1 MENEKRPI
9 DISFPQESKYMSIP
23 HSLTDNMAFT
33 LVELLVV
40 IAIIA
45 ILAAM
50 LLPALKNAKS
60 SAKSISCIGN
70 LRQIGLAGQSYSMDS
85 GDYIC
90 PCFTN
95 PWLGAQFPNNWTGLL
110 AGYMGHSGT
119 SNFQS
124 AQEMPVYICPEIPT
138 RFGYG
143 HNYFYLGWNSAL
155 WVKSGKVRKPEA
167 TLFIV
172 DQTKAVDSS
181 DLTFLGSTDPSY
193 DSNWLAWNPQVR
205 PPPWSPGWGALEDY
219 RVDFRHP
226 GRTTDVL
233 WLDGHANSEFRDP
246 LVRSSSAAYW
256 DLN

>member
-1 MENEKRPI
+1 MPPRR
-9 DISFPQESKYMSIP
+9 
-23 HSLTDNMAFT
+23 LTDNMAFT
-33 LVELLVV
+33 LIELLIV

-50 LLPALKNAKS
+50 LLPALKNAKR

-90 PCFTN
+90 PAFTN
-95 PWLGAQFPNNWTGLL
+95 PWLGAEFLNNWTGLL
-110 AGYMGHSGT
+110 AGYMGRSST

-143 HNYFYLGWNSAL
+143 HNYLYLGLNSTL
-155 WVKSGKVRKPEA
+155 WVKLGKVRKPEA

-172 DQTKAVDSS
+172 DQNQAANSG
-181 DLTFLGSTDPSY
+181 DLTLLGPTNPNY
-193 DSNWLAWNPQVR
+193 DRNWLAWVPYVR
-205 PPPWSPGWGALEDY
+205 PPPWSPGWGNMEDY

-226 GRTTDVL
+226 GRTTNVL
-233 WLDGHANSEFRDP
+233 WLDGNANSEVRDP
-246 LVRSSSAAYW
+246 LVRSGSNAYW